1 MFGDL
6 SLYLQNDAQVIWDR
20 GQVRIIDPN
29 GLMHDVTITLSED
42 PDDPA
47 KKTATLTVTF
57 SESMG
62 MTNMVVRT
70 WNTAGQITTVRI
82 FDALD
87 VTESA
92 TGVVDPEPIS
102 EPVPA
107 VDPEPGSVDPEPVA
121 APEPEPPATVQKQT
135 AEPGSAAEESLKAWA
150 GFASG
155 AVSDAELLAS
165 LGLDYPGAQIPDW
178 VMTNLGPLVVKG
190 QVTLD
195 EFTTALEYVLENA

>member
-6 SLYLQNDAQVIWDR
+6 SPYLQNDAQVIWDR

-70 WNTAGQITTVRI
+70 
-82 FDALD
+82 
-87 VTESA
+87 
-92 TGVVDPEPIS
+92 
-102 EPVPA
+102 
-107 VDPEPGSVDPEPVA
+107 
-121 APEPEPPATVQKQT
+121 
-135 AEPGSAAEESLKAWA
+135 
-150 GFASG
+150 
-155 AVSDAELLAS
+155 
-165 LGLDYPGAQIPDW
+165 
-178 VMTNLGPLVVKG
+178 
-190 QVTLD
+190 
-195 EFTTALEYVLENA
+195 